1 MHPAVHCQCQSV
13 SCCSRSSVEQFS
25 ITRHFCIPSLH
36 LLLLSYITS
45 LLTFVSHFLALLSFG
60 QCLHC
65 DILDA
70 IIVITFTFLRF
81 SVLQVE
87 IVLERAHAIDESN
100 DASSAVIAR
109 DSVIKTLIFQKADIV
124 MMSVADINL
133 DYAIVGV
140 LLTVHLLQDFL

>member
-1 MHPAVHCQCQSV
+1 M
-13 SCCSRSSVEQFS
+13 
-25 ITRHFCIPSLH
+25 
-36 LLLLSYITS
+36 
-45 LLTFVSHFLALLSFG
+45 
-60 QCLHC
+60 
-65 DILDA
+65 
-70 IIVITFTFLRF
+70 
-81 SVLQVE
+81 
-87 IVLERAHAIDESN
+87 VLERAHAIDESN